1 MSPLKTIEIKNI
13 DHLGIVAGIID
24 EIGIVS
30 VINERLGV
38 DKREKITSGQVV
50 KAMIINGLGMV
61 SRPLY
66 LFSQFFEDKPVEK
79 LLGSRIKSEY
89 LNDDKIGRVMDEIYE
104 LGLTNIFIEI
114 VLLVIK
120 KFNIET
126 KYSHLD
132 ATSFHLHGEYN
143 SEEIKEESEESEE
156 IIKKRPILIKKGYSR
171 DHRFDLKQCVL
182 DLIVSNDNAI
192 PLFMRAADGNET
204 DKKAFGQIV
213 VEFKKRIKI
222 DSIIVADS
230 ALYSEKNLK
239 LMGEIKY
246 ITRVPLT
253 IKQAKELIETV
264 EIEEIKIIENIRE
277 EERELREEFK
287 KKGYKW
293 REEKVEYKGLKQR
306 WLIVES
312 DARKK
317 SDLKK
322 LAQKIET
329 EKEKAIKKVKEL
341 EKEEFPEISTARYQ
355 LKVNQKK
362 SKFFTLV
369 EREIIESRNQGGKV
383 YKIKVN
389 IEENI
394 EVKERKIRGAG
405 RFILATNML
414 DKEEIN
420 SAEILLNYKNQQ
432 GCEQGFAFLK
442 DALFFADS
450 FFVEKPSR
458 IETILW
464 IMSLCLLVYNL
475 GQRELR
481 NSLKKNNNFVK
492 SQVGKLINNP
502 TLRWIFQCFQGI
514 HYFSINART
523 QVVNLTDER
532 SFILEFL
539 PSSCQKYYL

>member
-1 MSPLKTIEIKNI
+1 MSPLETIEIKNI

-24 EIGIVS
+24 EIGIVE

-66 LFSQFFEDKPVEK
+66 LFSQFFEDKAVEK
-79 LLGSRIKSEY
+79 LLGSQIKSEY

-132 ATSFHLHGEYN
+132 ATSFHLHGEYQN
-143 SEEIKEESEESEE
+143 EEVKEESEE

-239 LMGEIKY
+239 LMGNIKY

-253 IKQAKELIETV
+253 IKEAKELIETV
-264 EIEEIKIIENIRE
+264 EIEEIKILEKMRE

-322 LAQKIET
+322 LEQKIET

-341 EKEEFPEISTARYQ
+341 EKEEFAEISTARYQ
-355 LKVNQKK
+355 LTDNNKK

-369 EREIIESRNQGGKV
+369 EEEIIESSNQGKKV
-383 YKIKVN
+383 YKIKVK

-394 EVKERKIRGAG
+394 ELKERKIRGAG

-414 DKEEIN
+414 EQEEI
-420 SAEILLNYKNQQ
+420 SSGEILLNYKNQQ
-432 GCEQGFAFLK
+432 GCEQGFGFLK
-442 DALFFADS
+442 DPLFFADS

-458 IETILW
+458 VETILW
-464 IMSLCLLVYNL
+464 IISLCLLVYNL

-481 NSLKKNNNFVK
+481 NSLKRSKNFVK
-492 SQVGKLINNP
+492 NQVGKLINHP
-502 TLRWIFQCFQGI
+502 TLRWIFQSFQGI
-514 HYFSINART
+514 HYLSINGRT
-523 QVVNLTDER
+523 QVINLTEER